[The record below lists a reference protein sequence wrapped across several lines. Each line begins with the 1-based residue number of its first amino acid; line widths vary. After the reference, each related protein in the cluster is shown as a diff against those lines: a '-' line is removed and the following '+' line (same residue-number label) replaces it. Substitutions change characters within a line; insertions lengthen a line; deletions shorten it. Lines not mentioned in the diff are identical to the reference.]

1 MPIVKIGSN
10 TITNCSQV
18 ILVAGTEVFRL
29 RQPDAEGQLVADFL
43 VCNAAGEPLARTTRN
58 GIVQSIAGVVVRHSP
73 SVSEI
78 LDGTGR
84 VLARAEQ
91 LDAETVRLTGTFGV
105 PGTVVEATADVL
117 RLPQQ
122 GTISRCT
129 ITGTGTA
136 IEVQAHGAIAF
147 GKPIAP
153 PRPGFRVTNDVR
165 ALPQKQRRPK

>member
-1 MPIVKIGSN
+1 MPIVIIGSN

-29 RQPDAEGQLVADFL
+29 RQPDAEGHLVADFL
-43 VCNAAGEPLARTTRN
+43 VCDAAGEPLARTARN
-58 GIVQSIAGVVVRHSP
+58 GILQSVAGVVVRHGP
-73 SVSEI
+73 TVSEV

-84 VLARAEQ
+84 IRARAEQ

-105 PGTVVEATADVL
+105 PGTVLEATADAL

-122 GTISRCT
+122 GVISHCT
-129 ITGTGTA
+129 IAGTGTA
-136 IEVQAHGAIAF
+136 IEVQAQGAITF
-147 GKPIAP
+147 GKLVAP

>member
-1 MPIVKIGSN
+1 MPIVIIGSN

-29 RQPDAEGQLVADFL
+29 RQPDAQGQMVAEFL
-43 VCNAAGEPLARTTRN
+43 VCNAVGEPLARTARN
-58 GIVQSIAGVVVRHSP
+58 GIVQCVDGVMVRHSP
-73 SVSEI
+73 TFSEV
-78 LDGTGR
+78 LDGTGL

-117 RLPQQ
+117 RLPQH

-129 ITGTGTA
+129 IAGTGTA
-136 IEVQAHGAIAF
+136 IEVQAQGAITF
-147 GKPIAP
+147 GKPIPP